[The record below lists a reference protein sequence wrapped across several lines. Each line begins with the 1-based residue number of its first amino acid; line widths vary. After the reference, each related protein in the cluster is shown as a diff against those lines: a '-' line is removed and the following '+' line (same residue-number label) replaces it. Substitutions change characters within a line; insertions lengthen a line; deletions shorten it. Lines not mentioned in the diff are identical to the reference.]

1 MSKLSHS
8 TLTVGVLLERTAR
21 RLARAGLHFG
31 HGTDNARDEAAALI
45 WHALQLDWTAPASI
59 YRRKVSAS
67 GLAQVAALVARRIRE
82 RVPAVY
88 LTGSTWFAGLPMRTD
103 ARALIPRSP
112 LAELIEQQFAPWID
126 ARRVRTVLD
135 LGTGSGCIA
144 IACAHYLPRARVDA
158 ADISPAALSLA
169 RENVRLHRL
178 ARRVRCVESDYFTA
192 LAGRRYD
199 IIVSNPPYVGAR
211 EMRSLPAEY
220 RHEPTL
226 ALASGRDGLDAVR
239 AILRSAAKMLQ
250 PEGLLVVEVGNSE
263 AAVRRQFRGV
273 PFTWLEFERGGGGVF
288 LLTAQQL
295 LRFAP
300 AIAAGIGRHVG

>member
-8 TLTVGVLLERTAR
+8 APTVGALLESNAR
-21 RLARAGLHFG
+21 RLARARLHFG

-45 WHALQLDWTAPASI
+45 WHALALDWNAPASV
-59 YRRKVSAS
+59 YQRKVGAA
-67 GLAQVAALVARRIRE
+67 GVARVSALVGRRIAE
-82 RVPAVY
+82 RMPAVY
-88 LTGSTWFAGLPMRTD
+88 LTGTTWFAGLPMRTD

-112 LAELIEQQFAPWID
+112 LAELIEQGFAPWID
-126 ARRVRTVLD
+126 ARRVRDVLD

-158 ADISPAALSLA
+158 ADISPQALALA

-178 ARRVRCVESDYFTA
+178 TRRVRCVETDYFSA
-192 LAGRRYD
+192 LEGRSYD

-239 AILRSAAKMLQ
+239 AILRSAAAMLK
-250 PEGLLVVEVGNSE
+250 PDGLLVVEVGNSE
-263 AAVRRQFRGV
+263 VAVRRQFRGV

-295 LRFAP
+295 VRFAP